1 MFRRIFFTALIA
13 GLLGGVGISVV
24 HEFTTTPIILHAE
37 EFENSV
43 GDDAH
48 KHSLLKE
55 DRLYDGLRKDGISLI
70 APAHAHGPEKTA
82 EGDEAWGPGDGLERM
97 FFTTLANV
105 ITGVGFALILT
116 ACFALSGRPINGQ
129 TGVLWGFAGFGI
141 ASLAP
146 ALGLPPEV
154 PGAMAA
160 ELASRQMWW
169 FFCIAATA
177 AGLWAMVF
185 RSGAAWMIGGIVAI
199 ALPHLIGAPQPE
211 RIGGNVPPEL
221 AAHFVAA
228 SLVTAA
234 IFWCA
239 IGWLAGT
246 FWERFSSS
254 EPSEA

>member
-1 MFRRIFFTALIA
+1 MFRRIFFTALVA

-37 EFENSV
+37 QFEN
-43 GDDAH
+43 GGGDAH
-48 KHSLLKE
+48 KHSQF
-55 DRLYDGLRKDGISLI
+55 RNGISLV
-70 APAHAHGPEKTA
+70 APAHAHGPA
-82 EGDEAWGPGDGLERM
+82 ADGDAAWGPGDGLERTL
-97 FFTTLANV
+97 FTTLANV
-105 ITGVGFALILT
+105 LTGIGFALILT
-116 ACFALSGRPINGQ
+116 ACFALSGRPVNGQ

-169 FFCIAATA
+169 FLCVAATA
-177 AGLWAMVF
+177 AGIWAMVF

-211 RIGGNVPPEL
+211 SIGGNVPPEL

-246 FWERFSSS
+246 FWERFSG
-254 EPSEA
+254 SEAEA